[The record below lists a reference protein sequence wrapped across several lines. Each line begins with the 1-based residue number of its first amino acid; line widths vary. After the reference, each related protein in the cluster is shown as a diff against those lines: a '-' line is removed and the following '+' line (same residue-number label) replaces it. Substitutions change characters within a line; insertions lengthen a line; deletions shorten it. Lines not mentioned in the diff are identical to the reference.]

1 MGANPDLTVAPAQS
15 PALANRWRAVAASVP
30 GSAHVRAGQPCQD
43 AHCMHV
49 AGDVFIAAV
58 ADGAGSAPKS
68 ALGARVAAD
77 AVVNHLRERL
87 CQGEAQPNDE
97 ITWTEV
103 MSGALAEARAAV
115 IQLAECSDED
125 PRLFAATLSVA
136 AYAGEWVMAG
146 QIGDGIVVLQD
157 STGALE
163 MALAPQRGEY
173 ANETSF
179 ITEDDA
185 LAQAQYLMPRRQAL
199 TGVALSTDGLLR
211 LAVSLA
217 DQTPHTKF
225 FDPLFAFAR
234 SAEDT
239 SAAGARLAGFLGSER
254 VSARSDD
261 DKTLVLA
268 APAVLAP

>member
-1 MGANPDLTVAPAQS
+1 MGANPDLTLAPAPAQS
-15 PALANRWRAVAASVP
+15 PALANRWRAVAASVA
-30 GSAHVRAGQPCQD
+30 GASHLGTGQPCQD
-43 AHCMHV
+43 AHCMHI

-68 ALGARVAAD
+68 ALGARTAAEVA
-77 AVVNHLRERL
+77 VNFLRSKL
-87 CQGEAQPNDE
+87 CQGESRPDDE

-103 MSGALAEARAAV
+103 MSEALAAARMAVLELAEA
-115 IQLAECSDED
+115 CGED
-125 PRLFAATLSVA
+125 PRLFAATLSCA
-136 AYAGEWVMAG
+136 ACAGEWVMAG

-157 STGALE
+157 QAGALE

-199 TGVALSTDGLLR
+199 TGIALSTDGLLR

-217 DQTPHTKF
+217 DHAPHTKF
-225 FDPLFAFAR
+225 FQPLFAFAR
-234 SAEDT
+234 SAEDA
-239 SAAGARLAGFLGSER
+239 AAGATLAEFLSSER

-268 APAVLAP
+268 VLAP